1 MARTCPV
8 IFTVEAHT
16 QPGEHV
22 LLVGSAPE
30 MGEWNPARG
39 VPLMTTDKDFPTWS
53 TPPIRLSGDGQ
64 LHYKYVI
71 SRFGKLSNPE
81 WESGPDRKIERS
93 SLPTDQTEAAWIE
106 DLAFCTG
113 YNADTDTVYKE
124 IRRKPCAQ
132 VKSAKK
138 SNPYRMDS
146 ETKETVASLRAQVRA
161 LSMQNQGLKATLAD
175 RGIMADEVHD
185 FFRHYK
191 GASKRRCRRKGMA
204 LLALV
209 VFLPLVG
216 FVTKGLGFPCND
228 GSLFPFLSASVSKSS
243 QTRSIWDF

>member
-30 MGEWNPARG
+30 MGEWNAARG
-39 VPLMTTDKDFPTWS
+39 VPLMTSDKDFPTWS

-93 SLPTDQTEAAWIE
+93 SLPTDQTETALIE

-113 YNADTDTVYKE
+113 YNADTDTVCKE

-132 VKSAKK
+132 VKSAKR
-138 SNPYRMDS
+138 SNAYRTDR
-146 ETKETVASLRAQVRA
+146 ETAETVATLRAQVRA
-161 LSMQNQGLKATLAD
+161 LGLQNSGLKAALAEQ
-175 RGIMADEVHD
+175 GITDDEAPA

-191 GASKRRCRRKGMA
+191 DASKGRCRRKGTA
-204 LLALV
+204 LLALL
-209 VFLPLVG
+209 VFLPLAG
-216 FVTKGLGFPCND
+216 FVAKGLGFPGNN
-228 GSLFPFLSASVSKSS
+228 GSIFPSSSASKSS
-243 QTRSIWDF
+243 PPRRIWDF